1 MVIAIQATMSIE
13 LDPIYN
19 NSESGGVRE
28 MCADISQAKNKLRY
42 QPCISLLEGL
52 KRTVAIDQ
60 RYQ

>member
-1 MVIAIQATMSIE
+1 MSIE

-28 MCADISQAKNKLRY
+28 MCADIRQAKNKLRD
-42 QPCISLLEGL
+42 QPRMSLLEGL